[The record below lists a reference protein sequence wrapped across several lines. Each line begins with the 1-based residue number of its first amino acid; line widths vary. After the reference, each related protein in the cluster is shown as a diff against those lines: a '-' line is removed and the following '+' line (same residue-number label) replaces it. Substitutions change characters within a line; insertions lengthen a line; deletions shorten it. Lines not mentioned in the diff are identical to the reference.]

1 MPYIYKYVNKDTN
14 EVEYVGIIKA
24 DSNFPN
30 RFTQHKSDGWYK
42 PDKYKIY
49 YKQLESQTDAEALEG
64 HFIALYGSDKYHNK
78 AKSKWGE
85 CSFAPDIEWDE
96 FDETLLGCKFDKMA
110 YLFNL
115 DPYDEHF
122 IQNVINAIY
131 DLYEKAENERMRRI
145 EARQE
150 QIERMVLKDRLN
162 EEMGNYRVVLVT
174 QYLDCNT
181 EKSPGDKVV
190 RGELFAD
197 FVKYC
202 STIEVREHLGKV
214 QFYKTMRELGFVES
228 RDGRGAY
235 FWGIKIKEVNNEL

>member
-115 DPYDEHF
+115 DPDDEHF
-122 IQNVINAIY
+122 TQNVINAIY

-150 QIERMVLKDRLN
+150 LLEKKIAKDIVN
-162 EEMGNYRVVLVT
+162 ENTKSDHTSLVAH
-174 QYLDCNT
+174 YLDFRT
-181 EKSPGDKVV
+181 EKAPGCKVK
-190 RGELFAD
+190 RGELHDD
-197 FVKYC
+197 FMEFC
-202 STIEVREHLGKV
+202 STIKVNYLGKIR
-214 QFYKTMRELGFVES
+214 FYKAMRELGFVES

-235 FWGIKIKEVNNEL
+235 FWGIKIKEANK